1 MTDQRVS
8 LYDKYDLEKTS
19 VLLNG
24 TQALVRLMLM
34 QKTRDMAVGLNT
46 AGYVS
51 GYRGSPLGAVDMQM
65 VRAQAALNGAA
76 GAAWHCSGPVRL
88 HRRATDGAGTD

>member
-1 MTDQRVS
+1 MAIACARNGVQQEVTGHEARRMTDQRVS
-8 LYDKYDLEKTS
+8 LNDKYDLEKTS

-34 QKTRDMAVGLNT
+34 QKTRDMAAGLNT

-51 GYRGSPLGAVDMQM
+51 GYRGSPLG
-65 VRAQAALNGAA
+65 G
-76 GAAWHCSGPVRL
+76 S
-88 HRRATDGAGTD
+88 